1 MNDLPTGRTVLGRI
15 IDGAKAEPVATQGLI
30 QAILALLIGFG
41 VISWTSEQTGLALA
55 LTAAILTF
63 LARRRVSPTARMPAE
78 PPADTTARV
87 DR

>member
-1 MNDLPTGRTVLGRI
+1 MNDLPTRRSVFGWI
-15 IDGAKAEPVATQGLI
+15 IESAKAEPVATQGLI
-30 QAILALLIGFG
+30 QATLALLIGFG

-63 LARRRVSPTARMPAE
+63 LARRQVSPTARISGVR
-78 PPADTTARV
+78 PADTARV